1 MTDATPYDADGGVP
15 DEQAEANPDSLD
27 DRIAARRADP
37 EFMARLGETSGQ
49 NQRALER
56 LADNSDE
63 SVALE
68 NMLDEG
74 YAALAAAQDDEDRAF
89 HVAVRKRR
97 RAQQT
102 DQ

>member
-1 MTDATPYDADGGVP
+1 MTDATPYDADGGLP

-37 EFMARLGETSGQ
+37 EFMARLGETIGQ
-49 NQRALER
+49 NRRALER

-68 NMLDEG
+68 NTPGDG

-97 RAQQT
+97 RTQETGQ
-102 DQ
+102 